1 MTSGGVV
8 PPLDT
13 SQLTLDAMPA
23 QVPGLPIAVLLDYDG
38 TISLRD
44 VGDDLMA
51 RFVAD
56 QDAVAAMDAR
66 YVAGEVGSRA
76 LMAWDMEMLPDDP
89 ALLRAAAAT
98 VPQDEG
104 LVDLVALCRARGVA
118 AEVVSD
124 GLGFYVESNLAR
136 LGIEGLPVYT
146 NRNLATGGAAG
157 VSFPFG
163 HPTCLVCGT
172 CKRERVRAHQAAG
185 RVVVFVG
192 DGPSDRYAAWHADV
206 TFAKG
211 SLERWCRSAGVET
224 QPWER
229 LADVTRWLAS
239 AIVTGHLPTEPADVA
254 GWRSARPT
262 RTPAFICGPEA
273 GLTDLPAPMDRP
285 VVAGLP

>member
-1 MTSGGVV
+1 MV
-8 PPLDT
+8 PPLDA

-124 GLGFYVESNLAR
+124 GLGFYAESNLAR

-146 NRNLATGGAAG
+146 NRNLATGGG
-157 VSFPFG
+157 GRQLPFG
-163 HPTCLVCGT
+163 HPLP
-172 CKRERVRAHQAAG
+172 RVRHLQARAGPRPPAAG

-229 LADVTRWLAS
+229 LADVTRWL
-239 AIVTGHLPTEPADVA
+239 
-254 GWRSARPT
+254 RRPS
-262 RTPAFICGPEA
+262 
-273 GLTDLPAPMDRP
+273 
-285 VVAGLP
+285 